1 MDGKKRI
8 DRQYRAMLDREERRS
23 RNQNAERVF
32 RRRHRMVLRFLRNAG
47 RFSGATRLWQFMTA
61 DIEILN
67 YEVVRWM
74 ALLFL
79 PTLYITVLAIPDLAS
94 NAYILASLL
103 AVPALFLI
111 EAIRYGIWRLRVSR
125 FPTLLSHWNAL
136 GPSSYFEWSEMRLT
150 IETDTPE
157 PTRTQ
162 VLMLLCERANRYF
175 YASNDE
181 DRRLRW
187 KPEAPGI
194 TGSINRR
201 IVVKIVP
208 HLRRFRRMLSGHRLS
223 LQLELKGR
231 PIHQTSRANDGSPD
245 S

>member
-1 MDGKKRI
+1 MDYKKRI
-8 DRQYRAMLDREERRS
+8 QREYD
-23 RNQNAERVF
+23 ARVN
-32 RRRHRMVLRFLRNAG
+32 RRRTRYGVTFQVKMRKLSRALAHGQQALSRLIGL
-47 RFSGATRLWQFMTA
+47 TRLWEFMTA

-94 NAYILASLL
+94 NPYILASLL

-111 EAIRYGIWRLRVSR
+111 EAIRYGIWRLRVSS
-125 FPTLLSHWNAL
+125 FPALFSHWNAL
-136 GPSSYFEWSEMRLT
+136 GPSSYFEWSEMSLT

-162 VLMLLCERANRYF
+162 MLTLLCERANRYF

-181 DRRLRW
+181 DRRFRW
-187 KPEAPGI
+187 KPEGSCI
-194 TGSINRR
+194 KGSINRR
-201 IVVKIVP
+201 IVVRIVP
-208 HLRRFRRMLSGHRLS
+208 HLRRFRRMLPGNRLS
-223 LQLELKGR
+223 LRMELHGK
-231 PIHQTSRANDGSPD
+231 PVHQSSRANDGSPD